1 MTHPPALSPRAA
13 KAHALALGVLAD
25 AAAAAAL
32 DTLVQLAVTRIAADG
47 GQISML
53 TDRQVSLCVQGEFN
67 SLIPSG
73 TEHPFEETMCSYAL
87 RSDDTVVIPDARSD
101 QRVAGIE
108 AVAAGHVGAYLGVP
122 IRTEDGLLVG
132 VLCVF
137 SRTAR
142 EWTGDEQDD
151 MHELAGHVA
160 AELERRPFAAVGG
173 AV

>member
-1 MTHPPALSPRAA
+1 MTDHPVLSTRAA
-13 KAHALALGVLAD
+13 KAQALALAVMGSAD
-25 AAAAAAL
+25 ATSAL
-32 DTLVQLAVTRIAADG
+32 DLLVHLAVTKIGADG

-53 TDRQVSLCVQGEFN
+53 TDRQVSLCVQGAFAEFT
-67 SLIPSG
+67 PAG
-73 TEHPFEETMCSYAL
+73 AEHPFEETMCSYAL
-87 RSDDTVVIPDARSD
+87 RSDDTVVIPDTRAD

-122 IRTEDGLLVG
+122 IRTADMSLVG

-142 EWTGDEQDD
+142 TWTGTDQDD

-160 AELERRPFAAVGG
+160 EELERRASAPVAVR
-173 AV
+173 V